1 MNGSCENK
9 ELNRLL
15 LTGPIP
21 RKREALSDEH
31 PGQLQMSSEH
41 LVEMRQL
48 VGWECYISIYL
59 VGDGLMYLAFLSLQ
73 WAWSKFQGVG
83 K

>member
-1 MNGSCENK
+1 MNGSCEIK

-15 LTGPIP
+15 PTGSIP
-21 RKREALSDEH
+21 GRKEALSDEH